1 MKKKLISFAIA
12 FALLSQTLVFA
23 GGLTTAVKELSSL
36 AKNAGVTS
44 TSVIIGSEVKGSGD
58 TDFVSQTTDTSFDYR
73 ASIDFLDVMAKFNE
87 YYDTAREHAEGY
99 AAAFDAAMATGKFTV
114 TITYPT
120 DITGPSS
127 LPTKSELSLKMPGG
141 SAFEIDKVETAAGEY
156 KVIFNVK
163 DGITIYDLNKDIGV
177 KDAAG
182 KYTGMKFAPI
192 ILGLDG
198 LTAAHKNTYITATL
212 NGSVDFIEADETTP
226 FVTLDFNGSAT
237 ATAFYS
243 TSSTGGG
250 TTTGGGGGSS
260 DSGNTGTGGSTTS
273 STNGESTTTTTTS
286 QSGNT
291 TTATATTTNS
301 DGTTST
307 TTTTTTTSGNTTT
320 TTANTTNSDGTTSTT
335 TTTTTTSGNTTTTT
349 ANTTNSDG
357 STSTTKETATDNEDG
372 SKTVLTETE
381 TTTADG
387 EVATE
392 ITTVTEKDVSSD
404 ATVGVHKSYST
415 TTVTIVETKPNDVKP
430 GFIGLGWAASPFATP
445 DIDYNGTSVITVE
458 VPVEV
463 TTEVTEHTDEN
474 GDKTYTETVSEVA
487 ESITKYQNYAY
498 MEIPEAFEKPITEEG
513 LFVHKPY
520 INGYPDGGVKPDNN
534 MTREEVA
541 TAFVNILNDTFKET
555 YATTEQNFPDVA
567 NDRWSNDPIAT
578 LTNAGILVGD
588 DAGNFNPAKP
598 ITRAEFATIAAKFVP
613 DAEPATNYFT
623 DIDSHWA
630 KDSILKVFG
639 LGWTKGRGDGTFD
652 PDAPIT
658 RAEVMQIINTMWTR
672 FAKYDES
679 ENDWPDL
686 NADAWYFDTVMD
698 ATTENVFA
706 RSENGVREVRVD

>member
-291 TTATATTTNS
+291 TTATAT
-301 DGTTST
+301 
-307 TTTTTTTSGNTTT
+307 
-320 TTANTTNSDGTTSTT
+320 TTNSDGTTSTT